1 MKFRLGGPVFPPK
14 IYYKIFTRR
23 PVIDMNAFSPRDY
36 AAAPF
41 VVNLIVN
48 KHDSRLHPCLLRKTM
63 PADKFNHPGALTRR
77 VEDDMSGWYRRVE
90 NNGWRSISTSV
101 CHIL

>member
-1 MKFRLGGPVFPPK
+1 MNDRQAQLVDPAAALCVKFRLGGPVFPPK

-41 VVNLIVN
+41 VLNA
-48 KHDSRLHPCLLRKTM
+48 LLMR
-63 PADKFNHPGALTRR
+63 
-77 VEDDMSGWYRRVE
+77 
-90 NNGWRSISTSV
+90 
-101 CHIL
+101 

>member
-1 MKFRLGGPVFPPK
+1 MDPAAALCVKFRLGGPVFPPK

-41 VVNLIVN
+41 VLNA
-48 KHDSRLHPCLLRKTM
+48 LLMR
-63 PADKFNHPGALTRR
+63 
-77 VEDDMSGWYRRVE
+77 
-90 NNGWRSISTSV
+90 
-101 CHIL
+101 